1 MSVETN
7 VLSFVTSIDRLF
19 QINILPSTDSREIPY
34 QYQFDVFST
43 RNDAG
48 NRYMDILI
56 HSIPFPYL
64 SYMENPPIWKKIQT
78 NCHRCPINYREEL
91 LARVI
96 NGEIWK
102 RILWQNMAKTCSKG
116 KESEERVAAV
126 SSHPINAVNADH
138 NAGLAYTNM
147 ANVSR
152 RLWTESGPREGS
164 GRGEGRGGG
173 SGMQDTVKLPAESPI
188 PVWVD
193 GWNGLCPL
201 RALGPPSNRVFV
213 LSPCL

>member
-1 MSVETN
+1 M
-7 VLSFVTSIDRLF
+7 
-19 QINILPSTDSREIPY
+19 
-34 QYQFDVFST
+34 T

-48 NRYMDILI
+48 NRYLNPLDAT
-56 HSIPFPYL
+56 
-64 SYMENPPIWKKIQT
+64 PPILDPDLEKNINELSRRSDELSRSILLTQVIMAKFGNNLWKS
-78 NCHRCPINYREEL
+78 
-91 LARVI
+91 
-96 NGEIWK
+96 
-102 RILWQNMAKTCSKG
+102 MAKTCSEG
-116 KESEERVAAV
+116 KEFEERVAAV

-138 NAGLAYTNM
+138 NAALAHTNM
-147 ANVSR
+147 ANVSW
-152 RLWTESGPREGS
+152 RLWTESGPRGVAE
-164 GRGEGRGGG
+164 GRGGGG

>member
-1 MSVETN
+1 MT
-7 VLSFVTSIDRLF
+7 
-19 QINILPSTDSREIPY
+19 
-34 QYQFDVFST
+34 
-43 RNDAG
+43 
-48 NRYMDILI
+48 
-56 HSIPFPYL
+56 
-64 SYMENPPIWKKIQT
+64 
-78 NCHRCPINYREEL
+78 
-91 LARVI
+91 
-96 NGEIWK
+96 
-102 RILWQNMAKTCSKG
+102 KTCSEG
-116 KESEERVAAV
+116 KEFEERVAAV

-138 NAGLAYTNM
+138 NAALAHTNM

-152 RLWTESGPREGS
+152 RLWTESGPRGVAE
-164 GRGEGRGGG
+164 GRGGGG

>member
-1 MSVETN
+1 
-7 VLSFVTSIDRLF
+7 
-19 QINILPSTDSREIPY
+19 
-34 QYQFDVFST
+34 
-43 RNDAG
+43 
-48 NRYMDILI
+48 
-56 HSIPFPYL
+56 
-64 SYMENPPIWKKIQT
+64 
-78 NCHRCPINYREEL
+78 
-91 LARVI
+91 
-96 NGEIWK
+96 
-102 RILWQNMAKTCSKG
+102 MAKTCSKG

-213 LSPCL
+213 LSPCLWDSTLLFGTAPESSRYRAAASFRRVSYFKRPCPGARFHRDLSAVLPPLHDCL